1 MPNDAARCRVLTHA
15 HMYPSRWG
23 MDIIEF
29 QNTLMKKNGKNTA
42 RKNISIGLCINT
54 SHRELLVVN
63 F

>member
-1 MPNDAARCRVLTHA
+1 
-15 HMYPSRWG
+15 MYPSRWG